1 MDKFGLDRNDF
12 ESYKEYRKAYLKLYR
27 QTDEYKLSQQ
37 KYWKSE
43 KGKLVKQRHN
53 QTDKRKLSFQRY
65 AQSEKGKLAKE
76 KWAKSKEGK
85 EWRDKYNQSEKGKL
99 ALDAANAK
107 YRQENKGLCN
117 ARVSKIRAGKAC
129 PPWADLDA
137 ITEIYKNCPVG
148 KEVDHDYALKGENFS
163 GLHIPE
169 NLQYLTP
176 SENRSKCH
184 KHV

>member
-1 MDKFGLDRNDF
+1 MNKFGLNKEDF
-12 ESYKEYRKAYLKLYR
+12 ESPEAYKKEYNRLYGQSDKGKEAKRRYGKSDVGKLAH
-27 QTDEYKLSQQ
+27 Q
-37 KYWKSE
+37 KYSKSE
-43 KGKLVKQRHN
+43 KGKLAEKKAKHKWN
-53 QTDKRKLSFQRY
+53 L
-65 AQSEKGKLAKE
+65 SEKGKLVH
-76 KWAKSKEGK
+76 
-85 EWRDKYNQSEKGKL
+85 Q
-99 ALDAANAK
+99 K

-148 KEVDHDYALKGENFS
+148 KEVDHDHALNGKNFS